1 MSCVSFLTPAQRA
14 ALVAAAAEPRRP
26 LPQILAEHPVPP
38 VTEGTLVRLDR
49 LSTDDRPGIRASAA
63 AHPHAP
69 LVVLDRL
76 AADPVVQVRRAVA
89 KNPVAPAAV
98 LSALAADRDP
108 TVRGWVAANP
118 SCPVDLLEMLDAD
131 EDATVRRVVAWSR
144 AWGEPTGLPG

>member
-14 ALVAAAAEPRRP
+14 ALAAAAAEPRRP
-26 LPQILAEHPVPP
+26 LTQILAEHPVPP
-38 VTEGTLVRLDR
+38 VTEGTLVRLER
-49 LSTDDRPGIRASAA
+49 MSTDQQPGIRASAA

-76 AADPVVQVRRAVA
+76 AADPAGEVRRAVA

-98 LSALAADRDP
+98 LTVLAADRDP

-118 SCPVDLLEMLDAD
+118 SCPVDVMGQLDAD

-144 AWGEPTGLPG
+144 AWGEPRGLPR